1 MQRAAEPCKLAAD
14 GLVRVSQ
21 DSRSSKGP
29 FQDLVAWALG
39 VRWARARIE
48 TKRGIGRNRRDS
60 HRGGTRE
67 SAKRRRASAER
78 VRANSERERP
88 SAGEE
93 NLPRV
98 FADAEKCKGSKGGSG
113 HQGERQ
119 RDSESPKGW
128 PWDEQIR
135 RDRGDPETA
144 RGRARAE
151 RMSAQSRAAAG
162 GSRAAV
168 VLLILCGFP
177 LSEALSV
184 TLAQRQFIILQR
196 GPAARC
202 DPAA

>member
-1 MQRAAEPCKLAAD
+1 MRAD
-14 GLVRVSQ
+14 
-21 DSRSSKGP
+21 
-29 FQDLVAWALG
+29 
-39 VRWARARIE
+39 
-48 TKRGIGRNRRDS
+48 
-60 HRGGTRE
+60 
-67 SAKRRRASAER
+67 
-78 VRANSERERP
+78 SEREPP
-88 SAGEE
+88 SAGQE

-98 FADAEKCKGSKGGSG
+98 FADAETCKGGSG
-113 HQGERQ
+113 HQEERQ

-144 RGRARAE
+144 RRRARAE

-168 VLLILCGFP
+168 VLLILRGFP